1 MWVLSGFSQLGKEP
15 GVRERDCHKQG
26 KADRQ
31 GRRSL
36 TRLCSSPSSV
46 QDYPK
51 AERAG
56 PEREKARGESEA
68 VDDVEE
74 S

>member
-1 MWVLSGFSQLGKEP
+1 MPVL
-15 GVRERDCHKQG
+15 
-26 KADRQ
+26 
-31 GRRSL
+31 
-36 TRLCSSPSSV
+36 SPSSV

-56 PEREKARGESEA
+56 PERERARGESEA
-68 VDDVEE
+68 VDDAEE

>member
-1 MWVLSGFSQLGKEP
+1 MGEGRRAGEPLAETPVLSP
-15 GVRERDCHKQG
+15 R
-26 KADRQ
+26 
-31 GRRSL
+31 
-36 TRLCSSPSSV
+36 SV

-56 PEREKARGESEA
+56 LERERARGESEA
-68 VDDVEE
+68 VDDAEE